1 MRSRLAI
8 DRLGH
13 AAFEQLGERLPG
25 SGVIILAPCSSN
37 GLPPAG
43 SCNALVTTLGG
54 SGSHLNQYTAG
65 FLAETAPCDAHSPA
79 PADPPSM
86 SDAPT
91 R

>member
-13 AAFEQLGERLPG
+13 AAFEQLGKRLPG

-54 SGSHLNQYTAG
+54 SASHPDQNAAG
-65 FLAETAPCDAHSPA
+65 FFVEIGPSDAGSPV
-79 PADPPSM
+79 PAGPPSV
-86 SDAPT
+86 SGAPT